1 MSQPPARV
9 AIAAPHHLAVDAA
22 SDVVAA
28 GGGAVDAALAAA
40 MALTVTYPHQCSI
53 GGDLIAVVRRPDGS
67 MTSVNASGRFG
78 TARRPAAGQVPASGP
93 FSITVPGLVSGWDA
107 LHELGGALP
116 VARLLEPAILMAA
129 EGVPVTGRLAAA
141 ISAVDLDTDGDP
153 GLRGFLTDAEGRRL
167 STGVILRQKALARSL
182 TTLAED
188 GLRSFYKGRLG
199 DEASVA
205 LQSLGASV
213 TRDDLRRHTPALGRV
228 LTAEAAGCRLST
240 APPSSQG
247 YLFLSTM
254 LAADRLAKH
263 GVEVDDRVLLELF
276 VLTTARREAELADP
290 DHMSVTGIELINSA
304 QIEGDVAAVMA
315 RLDSAGVP
323 RSISPAVPR
332 GGDTVAVTAVGAD
345 GTAVSLVQSLFHY
358 FGSRLHDPATG
369 ITFHNRAAGFSSG
382 SGPNSLAP
390 GKRPAHTLM
399 PLIVERSDGS
409 VAAHATMGG
418 RQQPQIHA
426 QVLRHRLAGATATE
440 AVSAPRFVLAPLDQD
455 GAYSVHAEPG
465 LGDTV
470 LADLLG
476 AGLPLR
482 QGTVLDEQVG
492 HAMVCALHPDG
503 TLDAGADPRSD
514 GATWGAGPAVA
525 D

>member
-1 MSQPPARV
+1 MSQPPVRV

-22 SDVVAA
+22 SDVMAA

-53 GGDLIAVVRRPDGS
+53 GGDLIAVVRLPDGS
-67 MTSVNASGRFG
+67 KTSVNASGRFG
-78 TARRPAAGQVPASGP
+78 TAGQPPAGQVPVSGP
-93 FSITVPGLVSGWDA
+93 LSITVPGLVSGWGA
-107 LHELGGALP
+107 LHELGATLP
-116 VARLLEPAILMAA
+116 VARLLEPAIRLAA

-141 ISAVDLDTDGDP
+141 ISAVDLDADGDP
-153 GLRGFLTDAEGRRL
+153 GLRRFLTDAEGRRL
-167 STGVILRQKALARSL
+167 TAGVIIRQEALARSL
-182 TTLAED
+182 SALAED
-188 GLRSFYKGRLG
+188 GLHSFYSGRLG
-199 DEASVA
+199 DEVSAA
-205 LQSLGASV
+205 LERLGASV
-213 TRDDLRRHTPALGRV
+213 TRDDLRRHTPAVGDV
-228 LTAEAAGCRLST
+228 LTANAAGCRLST

-247 YLFLSTM
+247 YLLLSTM
-254 LAADRLAKH
+254 LAADRLAKR

-276 VLTTARREAELADP
+276 VLAAARREAELADP
-290 DHMSVTGIELINSA
+290 DHMSTTDTELVEPA
-304 QIEGDVAAVMA
+304 QIERDVAAVMA
-315 RLDSAGVP
+315 RLDSAGAP
-323 RSISPAVPR
+323 RSMPPAVPR
-332 GGDTVAVTAVGAD
+332 DGDTVAVTAVGAD
-345 GTAVSLVQSLFHY
+345 GTAVSLVQSLFHS

-382 SGPNSLAP
+382 LGPNSLAP

-440 AVSAPRFVLAPLDQD
+440 AVSAARFVLAPLDQD
-455 GAYSVHAEPG
+455 GAYGVHAEPG

-470 LADLLG
+470 LADLQG

-482 QGTVLDEQVG
+482 RGTDLDEQVG
-492 HAMVCALHPDG
+492 HAMVCALRPDG

-514 GATWGAGPAVA
+514 GATCGASPASR
-525 D
+525 